1 MLAAVTTAAVRLA
14 TLATLHVLVLVAV
27 AARTI
32 TVTVHLYLLN
42 RFLFRAQP
50 EINGCH
56 ILNSRCQC
64 GF

>member
-1 MLAAVTTAAVRLA
+1 VRLA